1 MISYFH
7 LVKAPFLCSCRHQFP
22 ERIWSHFL
30 ASHSAPNS
38 PIGASGLFPG
48 AILVMEMQRSLPS
61 PSLSAAFSSYEHILP
76 LETPLLSVSMT
87 PTLLLFLHHILLCW
101 AWMGFFFCYAFL
113 LDYPVLPITSNTDYI
128 PISLALTSALN
139 SRLVDPAASFPF
151 DISTWKS
158 NGIHD

>member
-38 PIGASGLFPG
+38 PIRASGLFPG

-113 LDYPVLPITSNTDYI
+113 LDYPVLPNNFEYRLYTN
-128 PISLALTSALN
+128 ISG
-139 SRLVDPAASFPF
+139 F
-151 DISTWKS
+151 DFCPEFQACGSSSQLSIWHLHLE
-158 NGIHD
+158 I